1 MEVHHLHDGLTD
13 AQVAESRQRH
23 GANVLTPPKQKSL
36 WLQFLEKFADPI
48 IRILLIALLASI
60 GIACFEFFGEDKGG
74 EVFLEPSGIF
84 LAVML
89 ATGIGFWFEVKAN
102 RAFNILN
109 QVNDEEPVQVRRN
122 GQVMEV
128 PKRDIVVGDIVL
140 LNTGSE
146 VPADGVLLEAI
157 SLQMNEST
165 LTGEPVVKKSTRPE
179 DFDKEATYPT
189 NHCCAARQWLT
200 ATA

>member
-122 GQVMEV
+122 G
-128 PKRDIVVGDIVL
+128 
-140 LNTGSE
+140 
-146 VPADGVLLEAI
+146 
-157 SLQMNEST
+157 
-165 LTGEPVVKKSTRPE
+165 
-179 DFDKEATYPT
+179 
-189 NHCCAARQWLT
+189 HCLK
-200 ATA
+200 